1 MKLACRPSLS
11 HYFYCER
18 PIVDIVDANL
28 TQVSA
33 VVLSLSDIESGEL
46 YRIHQTGFQLPVFI
60 AVNLNDTVGA
70 ELLNQVSGILITD
83 KSAHQKNSTLINE
96 AAQQY
101 EKSLTTPF
109 FSRLVNYVAEKNV
122 AFDCPGHQ
130 GGEFFRRHP
139 AGEQFYQYF
148 GENLFRSDLCN
159 ADVEMGDL
167 LIHEGCTL

>member
-1 MKLACRPSLS
+1 MKKMKLACHPTLS

-46 YRIHQTGFQLPVFI
+46 DRIHQTGFQLPVFI
-60 AVNLNDTVGA
+60 AVDLNDAISA
-70 ELLNQVSGILITD
+70 ELLNQVSGIVITD
-83 KSAHQKNSTLINE
+83 KNAHQKNSTLINK

-101 EKSLTTPF
+101 EESLTTPF

-139 AGEQFYQYF
+139 AG
-148 GENLFRSDLCN
+148 
-159 ADVEMGDL
+159 
-167 LIHEGCTL
+167 